1 MFDSA
6 TLWTVTCQAP
16 LSSTVSQSLLKFV
29 SIELVM
35 LSNHLILCCP
45 FFCLQSFPASVS
57 FPVSQLFATGGQSVG
72 ASAST
77 SVLPMNIQGWFP
89 LRLTGLISLLSK
101 GLSRVSSST
110 TIWKH
115 QFFGAQPSLWSIS
128 HIHTWL
134 LKEKIALT
142 RHTFSGKVMSLLFN
156 TLSRFFIDFLPRSK
170 SLNFIAVVIAT
181 LVKVSWRLLGQVFC
195 PLGVPLRSSHIFYPT
210 LWYDALLQLSW
221 SHETPHGQHF
231 QDGRAKRPNSGF
243 LMALLNYITHHET
256 THHWTLSLSKRIN

>member
-1 MFDSA
+1 M
-6 TLWTVTCQAP
+6 L
-16 LSSTVSQSLLKFV
+16 SLL
-29 SIELVM
+29 
-35 LSNHLILCCP
+35 C
-45 FFCLQSFPASVS
+45 
-57 FPVSQLFATGGQSVG
+57 G
-72 ASAST
+72 
-77 SVLPMNIQGWFP
+77 
-89 LRLTGLISLLSK
+89 
-101 GLSRVSSST
+101 
-110 TIWKH
+110 
-115 QFFGAQPSLWSIS
+115 PSLTSIHDYWKNYS
-128 HIHTWL
+128 FDYMDICHIHC
-134 LKEKIALT
+134 E
-142 RHTFSGKVMSLLFN
+142 VMSLFFS
-156 TLSRFFIDFLPRSK
+156 TLSTFIIDFLPRSK